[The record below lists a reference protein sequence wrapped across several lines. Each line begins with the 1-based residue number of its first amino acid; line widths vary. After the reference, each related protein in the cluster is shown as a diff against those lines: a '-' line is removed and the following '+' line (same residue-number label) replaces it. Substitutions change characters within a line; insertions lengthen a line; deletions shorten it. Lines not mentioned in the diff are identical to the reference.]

1 MRLVLILPFLCP
13 DAPPCR
19 YGNALGPIQGVG
31 YVNELLARL
40 TNTPVNDSTSTNSTL
55 DADLATFPLNRT
67 IFADFSHDNLMVS
80 VFAAMGLFP
89 AAPLNPTGPGEQ
101 GQAWNVSTMVPFAG
115 RMVVERLAC
124 QDEERYVRVLV
135 NQAVQPLA
143 FCGGKE
149 GGMCS
154 LDAFVQSQ
162 SYARSGGNGTWA
174 KCFESE

>member
-13 DAPPCR
+13 DVPPCR

-31 YVNELLARL
+31 YVNELIARL

-55 DADLATFPLNRT
+55 DADPATFPLNRT